1 MWQQP
6 ASQNAGKCAELK
18 IALPILFA
26 VLPQTKVSSICET
39 VFRRKHKKRRMCK
52 TYIVHYGNLIVVF
65 QRKARLVVWMMNRFL
80 FAEIKLNPTVR
91 I

>member
-26 VLPQTKVSSICET
+26 VLPQTKVSSIYET
-39 VFRRKHKKRRMCK
+39 VFRMKHKKRRMCN
-52 TYIVHYGNLIVVF
+52 IVHYGSLIVVF
-65 QRKARLVVWMMNRFL
+65 QRKARLVVRMMNRFL